1 MRKALFTGTF
11 DPYTIGHDSIV
22 QRALSFMDEI
32 VIAVV
37 ERNVRKQ
44 TLFSTEQRVRMI
56 QELYADEPRIKVL
69 PYGNLAVDFA
79 KEQGAQFIIRGVR
92 STSDF
97 VYEKELAE
105 INKRLSGIETIL
117 LLNEPELACVS
128 SSTVRE
134 LLSYGKD
141 VTAFLPKGMKLI
153 KE

>member
-69 PYGNLAVDFA
+69 PYDNLAVDFA

>member
-56 QELYADEPRIKVL
+56 QDLYADEPRITVL

-92 STSDF
+92 STTDF

-117 LLNEPELACVS
+117 LLTEPELACVS

-153 KE
+153 KK